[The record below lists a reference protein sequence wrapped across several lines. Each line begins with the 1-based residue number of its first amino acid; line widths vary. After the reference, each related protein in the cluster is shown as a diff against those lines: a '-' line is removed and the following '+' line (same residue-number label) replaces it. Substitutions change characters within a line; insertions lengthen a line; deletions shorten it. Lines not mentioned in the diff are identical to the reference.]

1 MAAQVHY
8 VRFASTQDRV
18 AQEWLRATQ
27 LIVESGTSALV
38 TPPPDR
44 GRAGS
49 VVGWRLVSENHREI
63 ARGSRLH
70 PSDRAAGFDAATLA
84 RRATELIV
92 HAARQHQTRTSRW
105 FAVLDDDIVL
115 VGSRAY
121 ENRVTARNAGALAVR
136 SLAILGAGADMLSM
150 GQVPPEGEPAT

>member
-1 MAAQVHY
+1 MVAQVHY
-8 VRFASTQDRV
+8 VRFPSTQDRV

-27 LIVESGTSALV
+27 LIIESGASAVV
-38 TPPPDR
+38 TPSTER

-49 VVGWRLVSENHREI
+49 VVGWRLVSDNHREI

-70 PSDRAAGFDAATLA
+70 PSERAAGFDAATLA
-84 RRATELIV
+84 RRAAELVV

-105 FAVLDDDIVL
+105 FATLDEEIVL

-136 SLAILGAGADMLSM
+136 SLAAIGALGPDADS
-150 GQVPPEGEPAT
+150 VSAAGEPAT